1 MYNNTLS
8 TTIYFIIY
16 KHFGKTYYFL
26 KNVIILQINNI
37 EIPPAGLEPA
47 TFGSTVQRSA
57 KLS

>member
-1 MYNNTLS
+1 M
-8 TTIYFIIY
+8 I
-16 KHFGKTYYFL
+16 
-26 KNVIILQINNI
+26 QINNKI

>member
-1 MYNNTLS
+1 MFWKIVEY
-8 TTIYFIIY
+8 
-16 KHFGKTYYFL
+16 
-26 KNVIILQINNI
+26 LQNFNMIINNNN

>member
-1 MYNNTLS
+1 MNV
-8 TTIYFIIY
+8 IIY
-16 KHFGKTYYFL
+16 KCFEKNILFL
-26 KNVIILQINNI
+26 KNSYDIDKII